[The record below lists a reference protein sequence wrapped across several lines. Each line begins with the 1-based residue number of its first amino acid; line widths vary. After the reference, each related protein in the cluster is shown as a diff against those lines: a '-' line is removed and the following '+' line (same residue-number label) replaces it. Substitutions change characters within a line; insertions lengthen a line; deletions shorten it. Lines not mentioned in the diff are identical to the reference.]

1 MRPWMRTALAVALVL
16 AIAAGGFFLPNL
28 VAARLDRADQDTAFS
43 LSTGDEQGPA
53 TVLRRKLTDGMQN
66 LFYGAE
72 DPVELDES
80 AAAHTLAEMTQY
92 AQDLLGAL
100 EKDSALFG
108 GGFSVEEGATVQYAS
123 YGSGFV
129 LWGIALSN
137 PRGDTASFLLDD
149 ATGCVLALSYTFS
162 DSFAFQIRQND
173 LWDYLL
179 CVFENRVGA
188 TVAAALGVPYDEV
201 QIPMPEAAKKCS
213 VCAQAVETPF
223 PCSCSTP
230 ETRAVTTTAWTAA
243 SPTTCSFMTRT
254 PTRPFPCR
262 HGAWKILCIST
273 HNDAVSMPKCCR
285 TDHSLR

>member
-1 MRPWMRTALAVALVL
+1 MKRWLNTALALVLML
-16 AIAAGGFFLPNL
+16 AIAAGGFFLPNF
-28 VAARLDRADQDTAFS
+28 VSARLDRRNQDTEFA
-43 LSTGDEQGPA
+43 LSTGDEQSPA

-92 AQDLLGAL
+92 AQELLGAL

-162 DSFAFQIRQND
+162 DSYAFQIRQND

-179 CVFENRVGA
+179 RVFETRVGA

-201 QIPMPEAAKKCS
+201 QIPMPDAAKKMLGLRAS
-213 VCAQAVETPF
+213 GGNTVPLQLLNSGGADSGVNGNATDYLQFYDPDADTAFSLPAWRVENTLYFNAQ
-223 PCSCSTP
+223 
-230 ETRAVTTTAWTAA
+230 
-243 SPTTCSFMTRT
+243 
-254 PTRPFPCR
+254 
-262 HGAWKILCIST
+262 
-273 HNDAVSMPKCCR
+273 
-285 TDHSLR
+285 

>member
-1 MRPWMRTALAVALVL
+1 MKPWMRTALAVVLVL

-43 LSTGDEQGPA
+43 SAPGDEQGPA

-179 CVFENRVGA
+179 RVFEIRVGA

-201 QIPMPEAAKKCS
+201 QIPMPEAGEKNARSARKRWKHRS
-213 VCAQAVETPF
+213 PAAAQ
-223 PCSCSTP
+223 
-230 ETRAVTTTAWTAA
+230 R
-243 SPTTCSFMTRT
+243 RK
-254 PTRPFPCR
+254 RGQLQRR
-262 HGAWKILCIST
+262 HGQQHHRLP
-273 HNDAVSMPKCCR
+273 AV
-285 TDHSLR
+285 L

>member
-1 MRPWMRTALAVALVL
+1 MRPWMRTALAVVLVL

-179 CVFENRVGA
+179 RVFEIRVGA

-201 QIPMPEAAKKCS
+201 QIPMPEAAKKMIGLRAGGGS
-213 VCAQAVETPF
+213 TVPLRLLNAGNENDSNDGMDSSITDYLQFYDPDADMAFSLPAWRVENTLYFNAQ
-223 PCSCSTP
+223 
-230 ETRAVTTTAWTAA
+230 
-243 SPTTCSFMTRT
+243 
-254 PTRPFPCR
+254 
-262 HGAWKILCIST
+262 
-273 HNDAVSMPKCCR
+273 
-285 TDHSLR
+285 

>member
-1 MRPWMRTALAVALVL
+1 MRPWMRTALAVVLVL

-28 VAARLDRADQDTAFS
+28 VTARLDSANRDAAFS
-43 LSTGDEQGPA
+43 LSTGGEQGA
-53 TVLRRKLTDGMQN
+53 ASILRRKLTDGMQN

-72 DPVELDES
+72 EPVELDES
-80 AAAHTLAEMTQY
+80 AAAHTLAEMAQY

-123 YGSGFV
+123 YGSGFI
-129 LWGIALSN
+129 LWGFTLSN
-137 PRGDTASFLLDD
+137 PRGDTASFLIDD

-179 CVFENRVGA
+179 RVFEIRVGA

-201 QIPMPEAAKKCS
+201 QIPMPEAAKKMLGLRAS
-213 VCAQAVETPF
+213 GGNTVPLQLLNSGGADSGVNGNAIDYLQFYDPDADTAFSLPAWRVENTLYFNAQ
-223 PCSCSTP
+223 
-230 ETRAVTTTAWTAA
+230 
-243 SPTTCSFMTRT
+243 
-254 PTRPFPCR
+254 
-262 HGAWKILCIST
+262 
-273 HNDAVSMPKCCR
+273 
-285 TDHSLR
+285 

>member
-1 MRPWMRTALAVALVL
+1 MKPWMRTALAVALVL

-80 AAAHTLAEMTQY
+80 AAAHTLAEITQY

-162 DSFAFQIRQND
+162 DSYAFQIRQND

-213 VCAQAVETPF
+213 VCAQAVEAPF

-273 HNDAVSMPKCCR
+273 HNDAVSMPKRCR